1 MSDTAA
7 KDMLRELGCNWRIS
21 GKRCASVEDLAEI
34 GEGLYYCPAH
44 LKKVLALREWVIGW
58 RGQHANPA

>member
-21 GKRCASVEDLAEI
+21 GKRCASVENLTEI
-34 GEGLYYCPAH
+34 GESLWYCPEH
-44 LKKVLALREWVIGW
+44 LERVMALREWVIGW
-58 RGQHANPA
+58 REQHANPA